1 MKKAVS
7 VLLLAASCVVAQ
19 SYAFA
24 QYGPG
29 DDGGPG
35 HRPDAEERGGPGGPG
50 GPGGER
56 GGPEHAGGPVRPEA
70 SRGPVPHRDWH
81 RGDRL
86 PSDYRGP
93 RYVVED
99 WRGADLQPPPAGYQ
113 WVQVNGD
120 FVLAA
125 IATGVISSILLAPHR

>member
-1 MKKAVS
+1 MKKTVS
-7 VLLLAASCVVAQ
+7 VVLLAVSCVVAQ
-19 SYAFA
+19 GQAFA
-24 QYGPG
+24 QYAPG

-35 HRPDAEERGGPGGPG
+35 HHSTADERGGSDGPGGPG
-50 GPGGER
+50 GPVHR
-56 GGPEHAGGPVRPEA
+56 EA

-86 PSDYRGP
+86 PPDYRGP
-93 RYVVED
+93 QYVVDD
-99 WRGADLQPPPAGYQ
+99 WRGYDLQPPPSGYQ

-125 IATGVISSILLAPHR
+125 VATGVISSILLAAHR

>member
-19 SYAFA
+19 TQAFA
-24 QYGPG
+24 QYAP
-29 DDGGPG
+29 
-35 HRPDAEERGGPGGPG
+35 GPGGP
-50 GPGGER
+50 P
-56 GGPEHAGGPVRPEA
+56 HAGGPVRADA
-70 SRGPVPHRDWH
+70 SHRPVPHRDWH

-86 PSDYRGP
+86 PPDYRGP
-93 RYVVED
+93 QYVVDD
-99 WRGADLQPPPAGYQ
+99 WRGYDLQPPPSGYQ

>member
-1 MKKAVS
+1 MKKVVS
-7 VLLLAASCVVAQ
+7 VLLLAASCAVAQ
-19 SYAFA
+19 TQAFA
-24 QYGPG
+24 QYAPG

-35 HRPDAEERGGPGGPG
+35 RHPAADERGGPDDGPGGPG
-50 GPGGER
+50 GPGGPQR
-56 GGPEHAGGPVRPEA
+56 AGGPVRAEA
-70 SRGPVPHRDWH
+70 SHRPVPHRDWH

-86 PSDYRGP
+86 PPDYRGP
-93 RYVVED
+93 QYVVDD
-99 WRGADLQPPPAGYQ
+99 WRGHDLQPPPSGYQ

>member
-1 MKKAVS
+1 MKKAVP
-7 VLLLAASCVVAQ
+7 VLLFAVSCVVAQ
-19 SYAFA
+19 SQAFA
-24 QYGPG
+24 QYAPG

-35 HRPDAEERGGPGGPG
+35 RHPVADERGAPDGPGGPQ
-50 GPGGER
+50 GPQ
-56 GGPEHAGGPVRPEA
+56 GPQGPDAHR
-70 SRGPVPHRDWH
+70 PVPHRDWH

-86 PSDYRGP
+86 PPDYR
-93 RYVVED
+93 RSQYVVDD
-99 WRGADLQPPPAGYQ
+99 WRAHDLQPPPSGYQ

>member
-1 MKKAVS
+1 MKKTVP
-7 VLLLAASCVVAQ
+7 VLLLAASCLVTQ
-19 SYAFA
+19 THAFA
-24 QYGPG
+24 QYAPG

-35 HRPDAEERGGPGGPG
+35 HHPAAD
-50 GPGGER
+50 ER
-56 GGPEHAGGPVRPEA
+56 GGPESPHR
-70 SRGPVPHRDWH
+70 PVPHRDWH

-86 PSDYRGP
+86 PPDYR
-93 RYVVED
+93 RQEYVVDD
-99 WRGADLQPPPAGYQ
+99 WRQYDLQPPPSGYQ